1 MATLQTPLS
10 FNNNSGNQPVIPQN
24 TDNVDTTPV
33 KSFINPGFF
42 TGGSTNMIDDVV
54 GAENFEAPKKRG
66 RGRPPPAVRIKNLR
80 TVKTSQY
87 LMMEVH

>member
-1 MATLQTPLS
+1 MATLQSPLS

-24 TDNVDTTPV
+24 TDNIDPTPV

-42 TGGSTNMIDDVV
+42 TGGNTNMIDDVV
-54 GAENFEAPKKRG
+54 GAENFELPKRRK
-66 RGRPPPAVRIKNLR
+66 RGRPPPAVRTRNQKIQ
-80 TVKTSQY
+80 KTLQY

>member
-1 MATLQTPLS
+1 MATLQNPIS
-10 FNNNSGNQPVIPQN
+10 FNNNSNQPVIPQN
-24 TDNVDTTPV
+24 TENVDTTPV

-66 RGRPPPAVRIKNLR
+66 RGRPPPAVRTKKQKILR
-80 TVKTSQY
+80 TLQY